1 MKRLVVV
8 LTSVESKEVLERWEF
23 KVEYETE
30 DEAGDADKKA
40 TKQVIR
46 EVKQAFFGWFLLS
59 PKTQFFQ
66 NAKTYFK
73 NAKTQFEISQ
83 CLIGRL
89 KF

>member
-40 TKQVIR
+40 TKQV
-46 EVKQAFFGWFLLS
+46 
-59 PKTQFFQ
+59 
-66 NAKTYFK
+66 NA
-73 NAKTQFEISQ
+73 A
-83 CLIGRL
+83 
-89 KF
+89 

>member
-40 TKQVIR
+40 TKQVMLR

-59 PKTQFFQ
+59 P
-66 NAKTYFK
+66 
-73 NAKTQFEISQ
+73 
-83 CLIGRL
+83 
-89 KF
+89 

>member
-40 TKQVIR
+40 TKQVILH
-46 EVKQAFFGWFLLS
+46 EVKQAFFALITLKLL
-59 PKTQFFQ
+59 
-66 NAKTYFK
+66 
-73 NAKTQFEISQ
+73 
-83 CLIGRL
+83 
-89 KF
+89 